1 MIPNEELRKKLS
13 VNIIMVVDRNWS
25 VFPCKQVSF
34 LRYNRLNIEKF
45 KRMNTIALK
54 RITAFSSLGV
64 AVLVS
69 KYFLLSV
76 RSHFKL
82 K

>member
-25 VFPCKQVSF
+25 VFPRKQVPF

-54 RITAFSSLGV
+54 LITTFSSLGV
-64 AVLVS
+64 AVYS
-69 KYFLLSV
+69 F
-76 RSHFKL
+76 
-82 K
+82 